1 MKKSIIS
8 ILLIG
13 AFVISMPFI
22 FNKSVHVE
30 EPHKLDIDGNFIL
43 NEWVPSR
50 VGEGPDWNYN
60 LKPVKISD
68 RVWCYF
74 GAMEMPTKENAGN
87 MSNSCYIKGDTQWI
101 TWDTGPSYIFAKQA
115 YAEMKK
121 IKDMPVKTVIISHEH
136 DDHWLGNNYYKE
148 VHGAKIIG
156 AASINENYF
165 GPRHIEGKDY
175 PGMQT
180 RMIKALYQN
189 ATRDTVLAL
198 TDEAYEETK
207 EFEIS
212 GVKMEYVKVGYAHSE
227 EDWFLYLPDD
237 KVVLAAD
244 VVMNGRV
251 TSNRDGLVIGQINAI
266 NAIRARDWDYLVPG
280 HGFITDK
287 TAADESIKYFALL
300 TERVLD
306 KMEDGII
313 ADFITKE
320 VTLDEYREKDLYYIL
335 SPQNVFR
342 SYEELEM
349 YDEDDLIDYEAIKE
363 KKAEAKK
370 AAEVEAA
377 KKAEEAKKVAE
388 EEATKIAEEE
398 ATEIAEEVVA
408 KKAKSK
414 IEVVEIPETKVPVVP
429 AVPNVPEI

>member
-1 MKKSIIS
+1 MKKILS
-8 ILLIG
+8 ILLVV
-13 AFVISMPFI
+13 AFAVSMPFI
-22 FNKSVHVE
+22 FNKSVTVE

-50 VGEGPDWNYN
+50 KGEGPDWNYN

-74 GAMEMPTKENAGN
+74 GAMEMPTKENAGD
-87 MSNSCYIKGDTQWI
+87 MSNSCYIKGDTEWI
-101 TWDTGPSYIFAKQA
+101 AWDSGPSYTFAKQA

-165 GPRHIEGKDY
+165 GPRHIDGKDY

-198 TDEAYEETK
+198 TDETHEETVK
-207 EFEIS
+207 LEIS
-212 GVKMEYVKVGYAHSE
+212 GVKLEYVKVGYVHSE
-227 EDWFLYLPDD
+227 EDWYLYLPDD

-244 VVMNGRV
+244 TVMNGRV
-251 TSNRDGLVIGQINAI
+251 TSNRDGIVVGQINALNSI
-266 NAIRARDWDYLVPG
+266 KSKDWDYLVPG
-280 HGFITDK
+280 HGFVTDK
-287 TAADESIKYFALL
+287 TAADETVHYFDILKN
-300 TERVLD
+300 RVLE

-320 VTLDEYREKDLYYIL
+320 VTLNEFRDKDLYYVL
-335 SPQNVFR
+335 SPGNVFR

-349 YDEDDLIDYEAIKE
+349 FDEDDIIDYEALKE
-363 KKAEAKK
+363 EEKAKEEAAAKAKEETEAKAK
-370 AAEVEAA
+370 AEVEAKSKA
-377 KKAEEAKKVAE
+377 EEVAKAEEAVKAE
-388 EEATKIAEEE
+388 TVTQTVVEVK
-398 ATEIAEEVVA
+398 TEVVEVVA
-408 KKAKSK
+408 
-414 IEVVEIPETKVPVVP
+414 PPKVISVP
-429 AVPNVPEI
+429 SVTAE

>member
-1 MKKSIIS
+1 MKKILSIVL
-8 ILLIG
+8 IL

-22 FNKSVHVE
+22 FNKSVTVE
-30 EPHKLDIDGNFIL
+30 NPNKLDIDGNFIL

-68 RVWCYF
+68 RVWCFF
-74 GAMEMPTKENAGN
+74 GAMEMPTKENAGD
-87 MSNSCYIKGDTQWI
+87 MSNSCYIKGDTEWI
-101 TWDTGPSYIFAKQA
+101 AWDSGPSYIFAKQA

-121 IKDMPVKTVIISHEH
+121 IADMPVKTVIISHEH

-156 AASINENYF
+156 AHSINENYF

-198 TDEAYEETK
+198 TDEAHDDTVELK
-207 EFEIS
+207 IA
-212 GVKMEYVKVGYAHSE
+212 GVNLEYVKVGYAHSE
-227 EDWFLYLPDD
+227 EDWYLYLPDD

-266 NAIRARDWDYLVPG
+266 NSIRAREWDYLVPG

-287 TAADESIKYFALL
+287 TAADESVKYFSIL
-300 TERVLD
+300 TDRVLE
-306 KMEDGII
+306 KMEDGVI

-349 YDEDDLIDYEAIKE
+349 YDEDDLIDYVALEAE
-363 KKAEAKK
+363 KKAKK
-370 AAEVEAA
+370 EAA
-377 KKAEEAKKVAE
+377 AKAKAEAEAAQAQTVEPTKVE
-388 EEATKIAEEE
+388 KT
-398 ATEIAEEVVA
+398 EEVNTEAADAA
-408 KKAKSK
+408 KTEST
-414 IEVVEIPETKVPVVP
+414 EVPSVPSVPSVP
-429 AVPNVPEI
+429 AVESV

>member
-1 MKKSIIS
+1 MKKILSIV
-8 ILLIG
+8 LVVAL
-13 AFVISMPFI
+13 AVSMPFI
-22 FNKSVHVE
+22 FNKSVTVE

-50 VGEGPDWNYN
+50 VGEGSDWNYN

-198 TDEAYEETK
+198 TDEDHEETV

-212 GVKMEYVKVGYAHSE
+212 GVKIEYVKVGYAHSE

-251 TSNRDGLVIGQINAI
+251 TSNRDGLVVGQINAI
-266 NAIRARDWDYLVPG
+266 NAIKAREWDYLVPG

-287 TAADESIKYFALL
+287 TAADESVKYFAIL
-300 TERVLD
+300 TDRVLE

-320 VTLDEYREKDLYYIL
+320 VTLDEFRDKDLYYVL
-335 SPQNVFR
+335 SPGNVFR

-349 YDEDDLIDYEAIKE
+349 YDEDELIDYVALEAE
-363 KKAEAKK
+363 KKAKRLAETEALKAK
-370 AAEVEAA
+370 EVEEATKVEEAARAAEVEA
-377 KKAEEAKKVAE
+377 
-388 EEATKIAEEE
+388 TKSE
-398 ATEIAEEVVA
+398 
-408 KKAKSK
+408 SK
-414 IEVVEIPETKVPVVP
+414 IEVVEIKEAKVPEVP
-429 AVPNVPEI
+429 SVPSVPEV